1 MALYLHNSFTGSRE
15 KFEPADPE
23 RVTMYVCGPT
33 VYSFAHIGNARP
45 AVVFDVLARLLRRKY
60 RLVYARNI
68 TDVDDKINMA
78 AKEQGID
85 ISLLTSKYIA
95 TYQGDMASLGVL
107 PPDIEPRVTEHI
119 PQIINLIT
127 RLIDSDHA
135 YHAAKHVVFSVES
148 YPAYGRLSGRNP
160 AELVAGA
167 RVEVASYKRH
177 PNDFVLWKPSEPDV
191 VGWDSPWGRGRP
203 GWHMECSAMVEAHLG
218 RTIDIHG
225 GGIDLVFPHHE
236 NENAQ
241 STCAHR
247 GETFARYWVHNGL
260 IHVNSQKMAKSV
272 GNVLLVKDLLEEES
286 GEVIRLGLLA
296 THYRQPL
303 DWTADVLKEARKKL
317 DRIYGVLRESG
328 VTDSKQQPSSR
339 LEPPEAVVRALEDDV
354 NTPLA
359 LTELLAITRDAN
371 RTKNSEQRRRK
382 AELLRAG
389 AWLLGIGQRDF
400 RSWFGTSNRLG
411 GLDEAAI
418 VSMVKER
425 EVARSTQNYAEAD
438 RIREQL
444 VEHGVMIEDSPQG
457 VRWRRVN

>member
-1 MALYLHNSFTGSRE
+1 MALYLHNSFTGLRE
-15 KFEPADPE
+15 RFEPTNPE

-45 AVVFDVLARLLRRKY
+45 AVVFDVLARLLRRRY
-60 RLVYARNI
+60 RLVYVRNI

-85 ISLLTSKYIA
+85 ISLLTSKYMVA
-95 TYQGDMASLGVL
+95 YQEDMASLGVL

-119 PQIINLIT
+119 PQIIDLIT
-127 RLIDSDHA
+127 RLIDSGHA
-135 YHAAKHVVFSVES
+135 YRAEEHVVFSVES
-148 YPAYGRLSGRNP
+148 YPAYGRLSGRNL

-177 PNDFVLWKPSEPDV
+177 PSDFVLWKPSEPDV

-203 GWHMECSAMVEAHLG
+203 GWHMECSAMVDAHLG

-260 IHVNSQKMAKSV
+260 IHVNSQKMAKSI

-296 THYRQPL
+296 THYRQPM

-328 VTDSKQQPSSR
+328 VTESKQPSSK

-359 LTELLAITRDAN
+359 LTELLAITKDAN
-371 RTKNSEQRRRK
+371 RTTNLKQRRRK

-418 VSMVKER
+418 VAMVKER
-425 EVARSTQNYAEAD
+425 EVARSARNYAKAD

-444 VEHGVMIEDSPQG
+444 VEHGVIIEDSPQG

>member
-45 AVVFDVLARLLRRKY
+45 AVVFDVFARLLRRKY
-60 RLVYARNI
+60 RLVYVRNI

-95 TYQGDMASLGVL
+95 AYQEDMASLGVL
-107 PPDIEPRVTEHI
+107 SPDIEPRVTEHI

-127 RLIDSDHA
+127 RLIDSGHA
-135 YHAAKHVVFSVES
+135 YRAERHVVFSVES

-218 RTIDIHG
+218 HTIDIHG

-247 GETFARYWVHNGL
+247 GETFARYWAHNGL

-272 GNVLLVKDLLEEES
+272 GNVLLIKDLLEEES

-328 VTDSKQQPSSR
+328 VTDSKQPSSR

-371 RTKNSEQRRRK
+371 RTTNPKQRRRK

-418 VSMVKER
+418 VAMVKER
-425 EVARSTQNYAEAD
+425 EVARSARNYAKAD

-444 VEHGVMIEDSPQG
+444 VEHGVIIEDSPQG

>member
-45 AVVFDVLARLLRRKY
+45 AVVFDVFARLLRRKY
-60 RLVYARNI
+60 RLVYVRNI

-95 TYQGDMASLGVL
+95 AYQEDMASLGVL
-107 PPDIEPRVTEHI
+107 SPDIEPRVTEHI

-127 RLIDSDHA
+127 RLIDSGHA
-135 YHAAKHVVFSVES
+135 YRAERHVVFSVES

-218 RTIDIHG
+218 HTIDIHG

-247 GETFARYWVHNGL
+247 GETFARYWAHNGL

-328 VTDSKQQPSSR
+328 VTDSKQPSSR

-371 RTKNSEQRRRK
+371 RTTNPKQRRRK

-418 VSMVKER
+418 VAMVKER
-425 EVARSTQNYAEAD
+425 EVARGTGNYAEAD

-444 VEHGVMIEDSPQG
+444 VEHGVMIEDSPRG

>member
-23 RVTMYVCGPT
+23 QVTMYVCGPT

-60 RLVYARNI
+60 RLVYVRNI

-95 TYQGDMASLGVL
+95 TYQEDMASLGVL
-107 PPDIEPRVTEHI
+107 SPDIEPRVTEHI
-119 PQIINLIT
+119 PQIINFIT
-127 RLIDSDHA
+127 RLIDSGHA
-135 YHAAKHVVFSVES
+135 YRAEKHVVFSVES

-160 AELVAGA
+160 EELIAGA

-177 PNDFVLWKPSEPDV
+177 PSDFVLWKPSEPDV

-260 IHVNSQKMAKSV
+260 IHVNSQKMAKSI

-296 THYRQPL
+296 THYRQPM

-328 VTDSKQQPSSR
+328 VTENKQPSSK
-339 LEPPEAVVRALEDDV
+339 LKPPEAVVRALEDDV

-371 RTKNSEQRRRK
+371 RTTNLKQRRRK

-418 VSMVKER
+418 VAMVKER
-425 EVARSTQNYAEAD
+425 EVARSARNYAEAD

-444 VEHGVMIEDSPQG
+444 VEHGVIIEDSPQG

>member
-60 RLVYARNI
+60 RLVYVRNI

-85 ISLLTSKYIA
+85 INLLTSKYITA
-95 TYQGDMASLGVL
+95 YQEDMASLGVL
-107 PPDIEPRVTEHI
+107 SPDIEPRVTEHI
-119 PQIINLIT
+119 PQIIDLII
-127 RLIDSDHA
+127 RLIDSGHA
-135 YHAAKHVVFSVES
+135 YHAEDHVVFSVES
-148 YPAYGRLSGRNP
+148 YPAYGKLSGRNP

-167 RVEVASYKRH
+167 RVEVASYKQH
-177 PNDFVLWKPSEPDV
+177 PNDFVLWKPSESDV

-260 IHVNSQKMAKSV
+260 IHVNSQKMAKSI
-272 GNVLLVKDLLEEES
+272 GNVLLVKDLLREEL

-303 DWTADVLKEARKKL
+303 DWTIDVLKEARKKL

-328 VTDSKQQPSSR
+328 VTDSKQPSPK
-339 LEPPEAVVRALEDDV
+339 LEPPEEVVRALEDDV

-371 RTKNSEQRRRK
+371 RTTNPEQRRRK

-400 RSWFGTSNRLG
+400 RSWFGASNRFG
-411 GLDEAAI
+411 GPDEAVIIA
-418 VSMVKER
+418 MVKER
-425 EVARSTQNYAEAD
+425 EVARSARNYAEAD

-444 VEHGVMIEDSPQG
+444 FELGVMIEDSPQG

>member
-1 MALYLHNSFTGSRE
+1 
-15 KFEPADPE
+15 
-23 RVTMYVCGPT
+23 
-33 VYSFAHIGNARP
+33 
-45 AVVFDVLARLLRRKY
+45 
-60 RLVYARNI
+60 
-68 TDVDDKINMA
+68 
-78 AKEQGID
+78 
-85 ISLLTSKYIA
+85 
-95 TYQGDMASLGVL
+95 
-107 PPDIEPRVTEHI
+107 
-119 PQIINLIT
+119 
-127 RLIDSDHA
+127 
-135 YHAAKHVVFSVES
+135 
-148 YPAYGRLSGRNP
+148 
-160 AELVAGA
+160 
-167 RVEVASYKRH
+167 
-177 PNDFVLWKPSEPDV
+177 
-191 VGWDSPWGRGRP
+191 
-203 GWHMECSAMVEAHLG
+203 MVEAHLG
-218 RTIDIHG
+218 HTIDIHG

-247 GETFARYWVHNGL
+247 GETFARYWAHNGL

-328 VTDSKQQPSSR
+328 VTDSKQPSSR

-371 RTKNSEQRRRK
+371 RTTNPKQRRRK

-418 VSMVKER
+418 VAMVKER
-425 EVARSTQNYAEAD
+425 EVARGTGNYAEAD

-444 VEHGVMIEDSPQG
+444 VEHGVMIEDSPRG

>member
-45 AVVFDVLARLLRRKY
+45 AVVFDVFARLLRRKY
-60 RLVYARNI
+60 RLVYVRNI

-95 TYQGDMASLGVL
+95 AYQEDMASLGVL
-107 PPDIEPRVTEHI
+107 SPDIEPRVTEHI

-127 RLIDSDHA
+127 RLIDFGHA
-135 YHAAKHVVFSVES
+135 YRAERHVVFSVES

-218 RTIDIHG
+218 HTIDIHG

-247 GETFARYWVHNGL
+247 GETFARYWAHNGL

-328 VTDSKQQPSSR
+328 VTDSKQPSSR

-371 RTKNSEQRRRK
+371 RTTNPKQRRRK

-418 VSMVKER
+418 VAMVKER
-425 EVARSTQNYAEAD
+425 EVARGTGNYAEAD

-444 VEHGVMIEDSPQG
+444 VEHGVMIEDSPRG

>member
-45 AVVFDVLARLLRRKY
+45 AVVFDVFARLLRRKY
-60 RLVYARNI
+60 RLVYVRNI

-95 TYQGDMASLGVL
+95 AYQEDMASLGVL
-107 PPDIEPRVTEHI
+107 SPDIEPRVTEHI

-127 RLIDSDHA
+127 RLIDFGHA
-135 YHAAKHVVFSVES
+135 YRAERHVVFSVES

-218 RTIDIHG
+218 HTIDIHG

-247 GETFARYWVHNGL
+247 GETFARYWAHNGL

-328 VTDSKQQPSSR
+328 VTDSKQPSSR

-371 RTKNSEQRRRK
+371 RTTNPKQRRRK

-418 VSMVKER
+418 VAMVKER
-425 EVARSTQNYAEAD
+425 EVARSTGNYAEAD

-444 VEHGVMIEDSPQG
+444 VEHGVMIEDSLRG